1 MSAASDYMENLAL
14 KWALTTNSATRPTT
28 WYVALFTTATTD
40 AGGGTEVTGGSYAR
54 QSATFTVT
62 NDTAATNANVL
73 FPTATA
79 DWGTVT
85 HVAIYDSLSGGNL
98 LFHGAASSSKLI
110 QTGDA
115 YLINSGNL
123 TVTMS

>member
-1 MSAASDYMENLAL
+1 MSAASDYMENAAL
-14 KWALTTNSATRPTT
+14 KWALTTNSVTRPTT
-28 WYVALFTTATTD
+28 WYIALFTTATTD
-40 AGGGTEVTGGSYAR
+40 AGGGTEVSGGSYAR

-85 HVAIYDSLSGGNL
+85 HVAIYDAVSGGNM

-115 YLINSGNL
+115 YLINSGNM
-123 TVTMS
+123 TVTMA

>member
-1 MSAASDYMENLAL
+1 MSAASDYMENAAL
-14 KWALTTNSATRPTT
+14 KWALTTNSVTRPTT
-28 WYVALFTTATTD
+28 WYVSLHTTATTD

-54 QSATFTVT
+54 QSASFTVT
-62 NDTAATNANVL
+62 LDTAATSANIL

-79 DWGTVT
+79 DWGTIT
-85 HVAIYDSLSGGNL
+85 HVAIWDSLSGGNM

-123 TVTMS
+123 TVTMA

>member
-1 MSAASDYMENLAL
+1 MSAASDYTENLS
-14 KWALTTNSATRPTT
+14 LTWLLTANAATRPTT
-28 WYVALFTTATTD
+28 WYVSLHTTATTD

-54 QSATFTVT
+54 QAATFTVT
-62 NDTAATNANVL
+62 NDTAATSANIL

-79 DWGTVT
+79 DWGTIT
-85 HVAIYDSLSGGNL
+85 HVAIWDSLSSGNM

-123 TVTMS
+123 TVTMA

>member
-1 MSAASDYMENLAL
+1 MSAASDYTENLS
-14 KWALTTNSATRPTT
+14 LTWLLTANAATRPTT
-28 WYVALFTTATTD
+28 WYVGLFTSATTD

-54 QSATFTVT
+54 QAATFTVT
-62 NDTAATNANVL
+62 NDTAATNANIL
-73 FPTATA
+73 YPTCTS

-85 HVAIYDSLSGGNL
+85 HVAIWDSLSGGKM
-98 LFHGAASSSKLI
+98 LFHGEASSSKLI

-123 TVTMS
+123 TVTMA

>member
-1 MSAASDYMENLAL
+1 MTAASDYMETQAL
-14 KWALTTNSATRPTT
+14 KWALTTNSVTRPTT
-28 WYVALFTTATTD
+28 WYVALFTSATTD

-54 QSATFTVT
+54 QAVTFTVT
-62 NDTAATNANVL
+62 GDTAASAANVL

-79 DWGTVT
+79 DWGTIT
-85 HVAIYDSLSGGNL
+85 HVAIYDSLTTGNS

>member
-1 MSAASDYMENLAL
+1 MSAASDYMENAAL
-14 KWALTTNSATRPTT
+14 KWALTTTSVTRPTT
-28 WYVALFTTATTD
+28 WYVALFISATTD

-54 QSATFTVT
+54 QAATFTVT

-85 HVAIYDSLSGGNL
+85 HVAIYDASTGGNS

-123 TVTMS
+123 TVTMA

>member
-1 MSAASDYMENLAL
+1 MSAASDYMENASL
-14 KWALTTNSATRPTT
+14 KWALTTNSVTRPTT
-28 WYVALFTTATTD
+28 WYVSLHTSATTD

-54 QSATFTVT
+54 QTAAFTVT
-62 NDTAATNANVL
+62 SDTAATSANIL

-85 HVAIYDSLSGGNL
+85 HVAVWDAVSGGNM

-115 YLINSGNL
+115 YLINAGNL
-123 TVTMS
+123 TVTMA